1 MSPPHPYA
9 RGACDICCG
18 YLNVGPLRTR
28 DCGGTCLACMA
39 LHGEDPEAIK
49 TLGDSPDQQD
59 REVVLAVRR
68 IQAVREQAAQTARE
82 PKRGGY
88 LP

>member
-1 MSPPHPYA
+1 MSPPRPYG
-9 RGACDICCG
+9 RDVCDICCG

-39 LHGEDPEAIK
+39 IHGEDPEAIK
-49 TLGDSPDQQD
+49 TLENSRDPQD
-59 REVVLAVRR
+59 RYVVLAVRR
-68 IQAVREQAAQTARE
+68 IQAVRMQAAQTARE